1 MSNINIPIKCP
12 KCGFCQAL
20 NISIKNPE
28 IKKLEAELGL
38 VDECGDGIEI
48 LNAKKEP
55 ELSKEDYYLYSVV
68 TGTGEVLGVVKI
80 PKEVGG

>member
-1 MSNINIPIKCP
+1 MSKINIAIKCP
-12 KCGFCQAL
+12 KCGFCQEL

-28 IKKLEAELGL
+28 IKNLKNELGL
-38 VDECGDGIEI
+38 VDEDGDGIEI